1 MLGSARTA
9 FNARA
14 WATSGSRTAR
24 TITVVGDAAVSTAQ
38 SKFGGGSLLNTTTP
52 GYLTVAQDAVFD
64 FGTSQDFTIEMFAR
78 LNGSI
83 NGQYFFDGRADAK
96 SVAILMDGVYLK
108 VYIDNAY
115 RLGTDAD
122 PFAADTWV
130 HVAYT
135 RSGTTGTLWLD
146 GVSQGTWTDTVD
158 YTFSNAL
165 YLGSRF
171 SGSGASAYFD
181 EIRISNVARYTTT
194 FTPTTSQFVNDAN
207 TLLLLHC
214 NGTNGSTVFLDD
226 NS

>member
-9 FNARA
+9 WGARA
-14 WATSGSRTAR
+14 WNRGTRTAR
-24 TITVVGDAAVSTAQ
+24 TISVVGNASVSTAQ
-38 SKFGGGSLLNTTTP
+38 SKFGGGSLLNTTAP

-64 FGTSQDFTIEMFAR
+64 FGTSQDFTIEMFGR
-78 LNGSI
+78 LNSTI
-83 NGQYFFDGRADAK
+83 NGKYFFDGRADLK
-96 SVAILMDGVYLK
+96 SVAILMDGVFLK
-108 VYIDNAY
+108 VYIDGAY
-115 RLGTDAD
+115 RVGTGAD

-146 GVSQGTWTDTVD
+146 GVSQGTWTDTTD

-171 SGSGASAYFD
+171 TGEASDAYFD
-181 EIRISNVARYTTT
+181 EFRISNVARYTAG
-194 FTPTTSQFVNDAN
+194 FTPTTTQFVNDAN

-214 NGTNGSTVFLDD
+214 NGANGSTTFLDD

>member
-1 MLGSARTA
+1 
-9 FNARA
+9 
-14 WATSGSRTAR
+14 
-24 TITVVGDAAVSTAQ
+24 VGDAAVSTAQ

-64 FGTSQDFTIEMFAR
+64 FGTSQDFTIEMFGR
-78 LNGSI
+78 LNSSI
-83 NGQYFFDGRADAK
+83 TGQYFFDGRADAK
-96 SVAILMDGVYLK
+96 SVAILMDGVSLK
-108 VYIDNAY
+108 VFIDGAY
-115 RLGTDAD
+115 RVGTGFN

-158 YTFSNAL
+158 YTFSNEL
-165 YLGSRF
+165 YIGSRF
-171 SGSGASAYFD
+171 SSTGADAYFD
-181 EIRISNVARYTTT
+181 EIRISNVARYTSG
-194 FTPTTSQFVNDAN
+194 FTPTTSEFVNDAN

>member
-1 MLGSARTA
+1 MLGSAKTA
-9 FNARA
+9 FLAR
-14 WATSGSRTAR
+14 SQRRTAR
-24 TITVVGDAAVSTAQ
+24 TISVVGTATVSTAQ
-38 SKFGGGSLLNTTTP
+38 SKFGGSSLLTTTN
-52 GYLTVAQDAVFD
+52 GYLEVTQDAVFD
-64 FGTSQDFTIEMFAR
+64 FGTSQDFTIEMFGR
-78 LNGSI
+78 FNSSI

-108 VYIDNAY
+108 VYIDGAY
-115 RLGTDAD
+115 RIGTGAD
-122 PFAADTWV
+122 PFAVDTWV

-158 YTFSNAL
+158 YTFSNEL
-165 YLGSRF
+165 YLGSRY
-171 SGSGASAYFD
+171 SGEGGNAYYD
-181 EIRISNVARYTTT
+181 EFRISNVARYTSG

-214 NGTNGSTVFLDD
+214 NGTNGSTTFLDD

>member
-9 FNARA
+9 FSARA
-14 WATSGSRTAR
+14 WAPTESRTAR

-38 SKFGGGSLLNTTTP
+38 SKFGGASLLNAID
-52 GYLTVAQDAVFD
+52 GYLEVTQDAVFD
-64 FGTSQDFTIEMFAR
+64 FGTSQDFTIEMFGR
-78 LNGSI
+78 LNTTITGK
-83 NGQYFFDGRADAK
+83 YFFDGRADAA
-96 SVAILMDGVYLK
+96 SVAILMDSNFLK
-108 VYIDNAY
+108 VYIDGSY
-115 RLGTDAD
+115 RISTSAD

-146 GVSQGTWTDTVD
+146 GVSQGTWTDNVD
-158 YTFSNAL
+158 YTFSNEL

-171 SGSGASAYFD
+171 SGEGGDAYFD
-181 EIRISNVARYTTT
+181 EIRISNVARYTAG
-194 FTPTTSQFVNDAN
+194 FTPTTSEFVNDAN

-214 NGTNGSTVFLDD
+214 NGTNGSTTFLDD